1 MRDFGWIELK
11 GDHWLLKKP
20 LKYNTDPFAC
30 KRATMNLLVQLSK
43 EYDKL
48 YIPYS
53 GGSDS
58 AFICLC
64 YKECLEKN
72 LLHKDIYTIY
82 HCNFNIE
89 GQRLQVDWERAKYWY
104 DKHINLPI
112 NYIDIDILSREHFDG
127 FISTFL
133 TYRYNIGVCIQF
145 YMLALMD
152 APSVE
157 SAFSGCFFESHSKY
171 FKPTPDARPNSIE
184 VSLFE
189 EVAFSYINSLSFLHR
204 PLIFTKPE
212 LISTSSKRDYTDFI
226 FKFVG
231 NFVVSYWLSFPQIF
245 ELSPKKPTVSLQ
257 MISNT
262 VKVKEFLRFY
272 EKNLNI
278 ALSAGS
284 VSPMEEG
291 GRSLPL
297 LLPDGQS
304 VSSIEQTQEF
314 FNRQT

>member
-112 NYIDIDILSREHFDG
+112 NYIDIDLFSKEHFDG

-133 TYRYNIGVCIQF
+133 
-145 YMLALMD
+145 
-152 APSVE
+152 
-157 SAFSGCFFESHSKY
+157 KY
-171 FKPTPDARPNSIE
+171 K
-184 VSLFE
+184 
-189 EVAFSYINSLSFLHR
+189 
-204 PLIFTKPE
+204 
-212 LISTSSKRDYTDFI
+212 
-226 FKFVG
+226 
-231 NFVVSYWLSFPQIF
+231 
-245 ELSPKKPTVSLQ
+245 
-257 MISNT
+257 
-262 VKVKEFLRFY
+262 FLRAILDFLFHY
-272 EKNLNI
+272 LI
-278 ALSAGS
+278 
-284 VSPMEEG
+284 
-291 GRSLPL
+291 L
-297 LLPDGQS
+297 LLLM
-304 VSSIEQTQEF
+304 
-314 FNRQT
+314 NNHLYLL

>member
-11 GDHWLLKKP
+11 EDHWLLKKP

-53 GGSDS
+53 GGNDS

-72 LLHKDIYTIY
+72 LLYKDIYSIY

-104 DKHINLPI
+104 DKYINLPI
-112 NYIDIDILSREHFDG
+112 NYIDIDIFSKEHFDG

-133 TYRYNIGVCIQF
+133 KYRYNIGVSIQF
-145 YMLALMD
+145 YMLSLMD

-157 SAFSGCFFESHSKY
+157 NAFTECLFVYHSKY
-171 FKPTPDARPNSIE
+171 YKPTSDARPNSIE

-189 EVAFSYINSLSFLHR
+189 GVAFSCINPLTFLHP

-212 LISTSSKRDYTDFI
+212 ILSISGKMDYGDFI
-226 FKFVG
+226 FQYIGKAVIA
-231 NFVVSYWLSFPQIF
+231 YWLSFPQIF
-245 ELSPKKPTVSLQ
+245 ELCPKRPTVSLE
-257 MISNT
+257 MAPNT
-262 VKVKEFLRFY
+262 IKIRKFLRFY
-272 EKNLNI
+272 EKNVNLI
-278 ALSAGS
+278 PSH
-284 VSPMEEG
+284 SPMEEG

-297 LLPDGQS
+297 LLPDGQPF
-304 VSSIEQTQEF
+304 SSIEQTQEF
-314 FNRQT
+314 FNV